1 MKTLRICMIVCTV
14 SLLIIAILMIAG
26 VIPENRIFDRV
37 LNAAGAIS
45 MILLM
50 IFFRKKE
57 E

>member
-1 MKTLRICMIVCTV
+1 MIVCTIC
-14 SLLIIAILMIAG
+14 LLIIATLMIAG
-26 VIPENRIFDRV
+26 AIPENRIFDRV
-37 LNAAGAIS
+37 FNAAGAIS